1 HSERDDPE
9 SHVRRILPMMT
20 ERRIRIIHC
29 GKPMHERRRPE
40 RRFARITEIEISRK
54 ITREFLREAQRN
66 LIKQI
71 VRMLPVVERIAI
83 PGLTSLKE
91 QRVTPP
97 SFGQQIE
104 AHHSAKADLRVFPER
119 MRIHRHKPVWR

>member
-40 RRFARITEIEISRK
+40 RRLARITEIEISRK

-66 LIKQI
+66 LIEQI
-71 VRMLPVVERIAI
+71 VRMLAVVERIAL
-83 PGLTSLKE
+83 PGFAGLKE
-91 QRVTPP
+91 KRVAAST
-97 SFGQQIE
+97 FGQKIE
-104 AHHSAKADLRVFPER
+104 AHHSAKADLRALSER
-119 MRIHRHKPVWR
+119 MR